1 MAKTRHIQKRMS
13 QRAIREEMIDL
24 TMKFGIQDQDKV
36 IFNKKGIQELL
47 CELDNIR
54 KTAQKM
60 MEKGGIVVV
69 ESGGSLITTYRL
81 DSYRL
86 H

>member
-13 QRAIREEMIDL
+13 QRAIREEMIAL
-24 TMKFGIQDQDKV
+24 TMKFGIQDQDKIV
-36 IFNKKGIQELL
+36 FNKKGLQGLL

-81 DSYRL
+81 DSYKL

>member
-1 MAKTRHIQKRMS
+1 MS
-13 QRAIREEMIDL
+13 QRAIREEMIAL
-24 TMKFGIQDQDKV
+24 TMKFGIQDQDKIV
-36 IFNKKGIQELL
+36 FNKKGLQGLL

-81 DSYRL
+81 DSYKL

>member
-24 TMKFGIQDQDKV
+24 AMKFGIQDHDKV
-36 IFNKKGIQELL
+36 IFSKKGIQEFLY
-47 CELDNIR
+47 ELNTIK

-81 DSYRL
+81 DSYRR